1 MVQVRIGAG
10 FELWVHGQ
18 ESREKLLLQMSVS
31 GMGAGFE
38 QCLHG
43 KLRLQISVSG
53 RGVSTRR
60 ERENGHGA
68 ARSEPHER
76 YSGRA
81 GRCLVREFF
90 FYASAF
96 HSRRST
102 RVIWFRE
109 GSPEEGDR
117 IVAGYKLECEL
128 GLNSGFTEN
137 YSCRSP

>member
-1 MVQVRIGAG
+1 VVQISIGAK

-38 QCLHG
+38 QWLHG
-43 KLRLQISVSG
+43 KLLLQISVSG

-68 ARSEPHER
+68 VRSVPQER

-81 GRCLVREFF
+81 VRCLVRKFF
-90 FYASAF
+90 FYASALWLPRKGAWT
-96 HSRRST
+96 HSRRSGG
-102 RVIWFRE
+102 VIFRE
-109 GSPEEGDR
+109 
-117 IVAGYKLECEL
+117 ATAQTQLL
-128 GLNSGFTEN
+128 F
-137 YSCRSP
+137 